1 MILIKTYND
10 LLEVGEVERDRM
22 DFVLATIKDH
32 KGSEEY
38 KLAVDA
44 ELYYAH
50 QNPTIMNFQKF
61 VYNQFGKAVPD
72 IWSAN
77 NKIASNWHNYFTT
90 QAVSYLLGN
99 GVSFKNEETKER
111 LGDKFDRMVEK
122 AAIHAKNARVSF
134 GFWNLDHLE
143 VFTLNE
149 FAPLLDEEDG
159 GLKAGVRFWQID
171 DNKPLRA
178 TLYELNGYTDYIKR
192 KDKDIEI
199 LHKKRA
205 YKEIV
210 RTSEVEGEVIID
222 GENYPGFP
230 IVPLWNVNKQSDLA
244 GNRGTIDA
252 YDLMIS
258 GLVNNVSDGEF
269 IYWILKNCGGMDAM
283 DDAKFIEQLKLTHVA
298 HADGDDGA
306 EVEGHNVSVEF
317 QATAEALDRLER
329 QLFKDYMGLKVE
341 DISAGATNDQIQSA
355 YEPLNQKT
363 DQFEYCV
370 NDFIM
375 GILELAGIEDEPTYT
390 RSQMSNRAETLD
402 MVLQS
407 AEYLDDEYVTQK
419 ILTLLGDADKAEE
432 VQQRKV
438 AEMADRYHLE
448 TDEEVT
454 EKPTVVETEQSVATI
469 SQGDQY
475 RIPLE
480 FKNQNGENLTTEDVK
495 DIEVIIGNIRKTLLD
510 GGVGFDSESEVFYIH
525 IMQEETF
532 TMSGIVKITA
542 RILFANGDVVGVNLG
557 SINFNNTNSKA
568 VLK

>member
-10 LLEVGEVERDRM
+10 LLEVGEIERDRM
-22 DFVLATIKDH
+22 EFVLDAIKSH
-32 KGSEEY
+32 MGSAEY

-99 GVSFKNEETKER
+99 GITFKEDATKEN

-122 AAIHAKNARVSF
+122 AAIHAKNAGVAF

-143 VFTLNE
+143 VFSLNE
-149 FAPLLDEEDG
+149 FVPLYDEEDG

-178 TLYELNGYTDYIKR
+178 TLYELDGYTDYIKR

-199 LHKKRA
+199 LHDKRA

-210 RTSEVEGEVIID
+210 RTSEVEGDVILD

-230 IVPLWNVNKQSDLA
+230 IMPLWNVNKQSDLV

-269 IYWILKNCGGMDAM
+269 IYWILKNCGGMDAV
-283 DDAKFIEQLKLTHVA
+283 DDARFIEQLKLTHVA

-407 AEYLDDEYVTQK
+407 AEYLDDEYVTKK
-419 ILTLLGDADKAEE
+419 ILTLLGDADELEEVLKRKAELE
-432 VQQRKV
+432 LN
-438 AEMADRYHLE
+438 RY
-448 TDEEVT
+448 V
-454 EKPTVVETEQSVATI
+454 
-469 SQGDQY
+469 
-475 RIPLE
+475 
-480 FKNQNGENLTTEDVK
+480 
-495 DIEVIIGNIRKTLLD
+495 
-510 GGVGFDSESEVFYIH
+510 
-525 IMQEETF
+525 
-532 TMSGIVKITA
+532 
-542 RILFANGDVVGVNLG
+542 
-557 SINFNNTNSKA
+557 NNTEPNNNGGA
-568 VLK
+568 LND